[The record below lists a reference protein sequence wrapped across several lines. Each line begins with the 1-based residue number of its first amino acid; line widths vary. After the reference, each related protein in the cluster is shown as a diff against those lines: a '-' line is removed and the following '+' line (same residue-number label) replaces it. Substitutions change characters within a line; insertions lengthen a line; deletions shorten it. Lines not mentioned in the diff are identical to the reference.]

1 MTRQKPKR
9 NWAGPNARRTSPPA
23 RFRRARRPSGVPAGF
38 RPNRRRGQNL
48 LVDLSIAGRII
59 RSARLPAGA
68 NVLEIG
74 AGSGVLTTRLA
85 ADAGR
90 LAAVEVDYNLAES
103 LRQSVGSMKNVKVIR
118 ADAREVVTELLFD
131 CAPYHVVAN
140 LPYSVGTPL
149 RVDLVKSGYRPDTLT
164 LMLQL
169 EVAERVCAAP
179 GDMGLLSVLIQSFAT
194 PEKLFEVQSS
204 AFWPRPKVQSAVI
217 RLVTNQVSADDSL
230 VQATI
235 FLSKLGFA
243 SPRKMLHNSLAGGLR
258 RDTDEIMAV
267 CERAGIASSIRP
279 QELSLDDWRK
289 LAEELIAEGILEH
302 PVGK

>member
-1 MTRQKPKR
+1 MTRHNPKR
-9 NWAGPNARRTSPPA
+9 NWAGPNVRRSSSSTRS
-23 RFRRARRPSGVPAGF
+23 RRSRRPSGVPAGF

-59 RSARLPAGA
+59 RAARLPAGA

-85 ADAGR
+85 AVAGS
-90 LAAVEVDYNLAES
+90 LAAVEVDYDLAES

-118 ADAREVVTELLFD
+118 TDAREVVTEVLFD
-131 CAPYHVVAN
+131 GAPYHVVAN

-149 RVDLVKSGYRPDTLT
+149 MVDLVKSGYRPDTLT

-179 GDMGLLSVLIQSFAT
+179 GDMGLLSVLVQSFAT
-194 PEKLFEVQSS
+194 TEKLFDVPPG

-217 RLVTNQVSADDSL
+217 HLVTNQVSAADSL

-243 SPRKMLHNSLAGGLR
+243 SRRKMLHNSLAGGLR
-258 RDTDEIMAV
+258 RDADEITAI
-267 CERAGIASSIRP
+267 CERTGVASSIRP
-279 QELSLDDWRK
+279 QELSLDDWQK
-289 LAEELIAEGILEH
+289 LAEEFIAEGILEH